1 MKTTDKEEHKT
12 ITGTD
17 ESATRTD
24 GCSNGGK
31 YGAGSGTDESTD
43 AASSLRTFIRK
54 GANEEE
60 QPGTKDLSLKDLI
73 WGEFLVSKF
82 IREQM
87 MLLVIICA
95 FIVVYISN
103 RFQCQQNTIKISRL
117 TEQLKDAKYRALASS
132 SELTEMTRKS
142 RVLLKLREN
151 NDSTL
156 QMSKQPPYI
165 INTDDAQQ

>member
-1 MKTTDKEEHKT
+1 MNKEEHKT
-12 ITGTD
+12 TTGTY
-17 ESATRTD
+17 EASTRTD
-24 GCSNGGK
+24 ENANGGT
-31 YGAGSGTDESTD
+31 GGTGGRTDEGTD

-103 RFQCQQNTIKISRL
+103 RFQCQQNTIKISKL
-117 TEQLKDAKYRALASS
+117 TEQLKDAKYRAMASS

-142 RVLLKLREN
+142 RVLTKLREN

-165 INTDDAQQ
+165 INTDDTQQ